1 MTVLPLLASRCPA
14 FVVLAV
20 ILATGAP
27 ARAQVSVAAPATSTR
42 AGVYTAEQAERG
54 KIMYAGMCRSCHSPA
69 SHTGATFEQWWKGRT
84 VAVLFAYVSSQM
96 PKNNPGSMN
105 PDEYADVLAYLLKMN
120 AMPSGAREL
129 AADSMSLATLMIEMP
144 AMVRKRAT
152 APRKP
157 ARTPPIRP
165 EED

>member
-1 MTVLPLLASRCPA
+1 
-14 FVVLAV
+14 
-20 ILATGAP
+20 
-27 ARAQVSVAAPATSTR
+27 
-42 AGVYTAEQAERG
+42 
-54 KIMYAGMCRSCHSPA
+54 MYAGMCRSCHSPA
-69 SHTGATFEQWWKGRT
+69 SHTGATFEKWWRGRT
-84 VAVLFAYVSSQM
+84 VAVLFGYVSSQM

-129 AADSMSLATLMIEMP
+129 AADSTSLATLMIEMP

-157 ARTPPIRP
+157 SRTPPIRP